1 MIYEIFIFGQ
11 RLMFTANRER
21 TNFSPSPTDFDVE
34 LDAVILK
41 NVDSD
46 CDAVHLQIR
55 VTSN

>member
-34 LDAVILK
+34 LDAVKLK